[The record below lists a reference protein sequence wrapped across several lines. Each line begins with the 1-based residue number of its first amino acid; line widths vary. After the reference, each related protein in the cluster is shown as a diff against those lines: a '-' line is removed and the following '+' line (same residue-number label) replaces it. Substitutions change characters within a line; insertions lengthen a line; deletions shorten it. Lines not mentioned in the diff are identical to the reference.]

1 MSSYIDIMVTSSY
14 ADIAMDVNSL
24 RDLAAI
30 ARGRR
35 RELGLSQSDLAARA
49 RVSRQ
54 WVSGFESGKATAEVG
69 LVIRLLDALD
79 LRLAVAEAGASAPE
93 RSREPVDLDAL
104 LEEQREP

>member
-1 MSSYIDIMVTSSY
+1 MSPNIDIGRMSPY
-14 ADIAMDVNSL
+14 AAIVMDVGSL

-35 RELGLSQSDLAARA
+35 HELGLSQAELATRA

-54 WVSGFESGKATAEVG
+54 WVSAFESGKATAEVG

-79 LRLAVAEAGASAPE
+79 LRLAVAEAAAVAAP
-93 RSREPVDLDAL
+93 RDTATVDLDAL
-104 LEEQREP
+104 LEEQQGR

>member
-1 MSSYIDIMVTSSY
+1 MSANAVT
-14 ADIAMDVNSL
+14 AMDVNSL

-35 RELGLSQSDLAARA
+35 HELALSQAELAARA

-54 WVSGFESGKATAEVG
+54 WVSTFESGKATAEIG

-79 LRLAVAEAGASAPE
+79 LRLAVAAAGAPGAP
-93 RSREPVDLDAL
+93 RGAAAVDLDAL
-104 LEEQREP
+104 LDDQRGP